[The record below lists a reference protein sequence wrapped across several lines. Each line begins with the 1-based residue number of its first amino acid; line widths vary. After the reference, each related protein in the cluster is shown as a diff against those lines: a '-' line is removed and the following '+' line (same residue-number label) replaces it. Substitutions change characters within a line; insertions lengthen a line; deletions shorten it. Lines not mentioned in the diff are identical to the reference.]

1 MHRTPTQQSLR
12 DCNTKPCVYLWHH
25 TSQREKNLE
34 AFNKKVDLQANFL
47 AEFLSVYNRL
57 ANNAQFTEAQ
67 QEQWRRFFTETSLRH
82 PMFND
87 LNETITLPFLD
98 KEERSPSPF
107 SLDTDWEA
115 AYREIT
121 RQAKKEGINLQPQL
135 GQ

>member
-1 MHRTPTQQSLR
+1 M
-12 DCNTKPCVYLWHH
+12 YLWHR

-87 LNETITLPFLD
+87 LNETITLQFLD

>member
-1 MHRTPTQQSLR
+1 
-12 DCNTKPCVYLWHH
+12 
-25 TSQREKNLE
+25 
-34 AFNKKVDLQANFL
+34 
-47 AEFLSVYNRL
+47 
-57 ANNAQFTEAQ
+57 
-67 QEQWRRFFTETSLRH
+67 
-82 PMFND
+82 MFND
-87 LNETITLPFLD
+87 LNKTITLQFLD